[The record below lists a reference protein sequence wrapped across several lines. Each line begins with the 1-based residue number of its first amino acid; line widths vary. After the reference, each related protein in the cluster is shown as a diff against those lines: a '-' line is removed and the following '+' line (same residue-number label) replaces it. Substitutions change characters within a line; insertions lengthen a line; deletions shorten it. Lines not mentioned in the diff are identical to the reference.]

1 MRRATGR
8 SQAPRRPPDVETPP
22 DRRPTRQIPRSARFP
37 PSKRTENQRAPEEDV
52 RRLRTT
58 ELVPR
63 SVSLPGISSH
73 GTGRAHQ
80 WLGAGPVAAVWPAC
94 LSLPSIVRMMAHNAP
109 LSSANCTD
117 SPSAGFWLV
126 RAVTAATRETK
137 RFKGVGARA
146 VRRSVRG
153 LVVVPRRLGE
163 QTSHH
168 AHCRGEWMNRVGQNV
183 ERCARLDGEHRLSDR
198 IRGPAPR

>member
-8 SQAPRRPPDVETPP
+8 SQAPRRPPDVETQP
-22 DRRPTRQIPRSARFP
+22 DRRPTRQIPWSARFP
-37 PSKRTENQRAPEEDV
+37 PSKRTVNQRAPQEDV

-63 SVSLPGISSH
+63 SVSLLGISSH

-109 LSSANCTD
+109 LSSANSMD
-117 SPSAGFWLV
+117 SGLRGSLLV
-126 RAVTAATRETK
+126 PAVTDP
-137 RFKGVGARA
+137 
-146 VRRSVRG
+146 SVRNQAILEIPLSTVAWRTG
-153 LVVVPRRLGE
+153 CSTISPMV
-163 QTSHH
+163 
-168 AHCRGEWMNRVGQNV
+168 ARG
-183 ERCARLDGEHRLSDR
+183 A
-198 IRGPAPR
+198 APRGRTDRPSLAPWWGTDGSCRQGRRAACAS